1 MANDLINKD
10 SIRDWIRKVN
20 AIIDLKTV
28 DGSFPLEVDEEVISP
43 ITINVGDGRVRVGTD
58 IDYIP
63 AITLTLDPAS
73 TYRIGINTLTSQTAS
88 FKLGTVPQTGFV
100 PIWEVQTNDV
110 SVSKALDLRTWAQ
123 DSDSGTD
130 SSFFELRNDIDAAA
144 DQAAENA
151 QRILNEAAETAAE
164 IQELTTKASTN
175 AQDIIAEAQA
185 RESAISTEISARQS
199 ADAALTT
206 RIDTVVAT
214 AGDNAAA
221 IVTEQTTRADGDTAL
236 SQEID
241 SLAVTVSDNTSLIQ
255 TEQTARIDD
264 DDALAQDILTLSVTV
279 GDNAAAIVTEQ
290 TARADDDSALALDIS
305 TIGVQADDN
314 SAAIV
319 TEQTARADTD
329 SALAQD
335 ITNLSALVGDNAAAI
350 ETEQTVRAD
359 NDSALSEDIT
369 TITSTVDGNTATIS
383 TQQASIDGIE
393 AQYVLTVEANGVVS
407 GLKLAA
413 GPEGSEFLIQAD
425 RFAIIDPNGIPG
437 QDNIV
442 PFKVSGG
449 VVTIPELEVVNGN
462 IDNVSADKIITGTLA
477 STESIITEGTIEAIG
492 DAGTPVVRTGI
503 GNQTFNTK
511 NYLMWSYN
519 GTDVTFGVDE
529 LGNVEMTGTF
539 TIASGSSGVSNLSD
553 AGTLATKN
561 TANYSTD
568 VDGTP
573 TNLSEIN
580 NTEGTKL
587 GGISDNADVT
597 GDNNSAGIENQGALA
612 TLSSVG
618 NNEITFNYAA
628 STSKGGN
635 ALDTDNVGGQS
646 ATTVRDGAQNGALY
660 GGTGINVVNPLYSD
674 FESSIQP
681 SFSTTTGVT
690 PSLTSIRSKIGSSS
704 LNLVVDSTDSFIYM
718 GATPTDYNL
727 VIDPNQK
734 WLVSMYVYIE
744 NVNSPAGNMQ
754 IYLRTNDSN
763 SFFSFT
769 ETGIPIGQWVRVR
782 GVIDLSG
789 DPSNKATMRID
800 PDINTASG
808 NTTMQIDG
816 IMMEALVGTNTS
828 PSPYSIPSTSNWN
841 NLTEIPERFFD
852 AVSANIQANGGLVV
866 TNQALGFYSSI
877 DTDFRTFIANDGTFR
892 FGNPADNF
900 ISFNGAQ
907 LQINTDNFTVDGAGN
922 ATFSGELIAATG
934 VFGNPAGNRVE
945 YDGTNLII
953 NTGNLTVDAAGN
965 ATYSGDVTGATISA
979 SSFTSG
985 IDDDNF
991 KVEITETVK
1000 CSKVSTNIYSHL
1012 RPGGLIAIGETGDY
1026 GYYQSTGFNVW
1037 EGSGTIHGEDDATAL
1052 SVSANSN
1059 AGNGDH
1065 GIYCVVSN
1073 NGNINGGAIRGIAYG
1088 SGTAMGC
1095 TSTQGKGMQAAGNTY
1110 DFYAAGSGSNYG
1122 PFTGA
1127 HDALLPKT
1135 APDYT
1140 PGDIVK
1146 ITSIAARSSLS
1157 NVLAAIDLQDQAE
1170 AKSSFGVI
1178 AWSQDLNIEREG
1190 GPVAMST
1197 MTRSQYSTF
1206 RADYRLASVN
1216 GVGEGQVNVCDG
1228 KGDIEVGDFITSSAV
1243 PGKGQ
1248 AYHGDDMRLVVARAL
1263 EPVVWTDEPANIK
1276 MVACIYMC
1284 G

>member
-477 STESIITEGTIEAIG
+477 STESIITEGTIEAVDDI
-492 DAGTPVVRTGI
+492 GTPVVRTGI

-561 TANYSTD
+561 N
-568 VDGTP
+568 
-573 TNLSEIN
+573 
-580 NTEGTKL
+580 
-587 GGISDNADVT
+587 
-597 GDNNSAGIENQGALA
+597 
-612 TLSSVG
+612 VG

-900 ISFNGAQ
+900 ISFNGTQ
-907 LQINTDNFTVDGAGN
+907 LVIDTPELSVDGSGN
-922 ATFSGELIAATG
+922 ATFGGSLSAATG
-934 VFGNPAGNRVE
+934 TFGDDSTDQFIS
-945 YDGTNLII
+945 YDGTTLTLGSGVTIGD
-953 NTGNLTVDAAGN
+953 NTDRTITVGAAGDYTTLNLALEALSRTVPAYKAGGFTATVLVDDGHTESSGIDIVGVSLGFVTIKGQSETSFVTFSSSDYAIRVRDGATGPKIDIGIVASTSMSEAAIWVDN
-965 ATYSGDVTGATISA
+965 AGYLEFIVRPSTADRIVIDPGGSTYGIRVENSSRCFAERVESKSAVYPVYANKGSSINFYRGLVRSYYVALFATNSSDIFAVQSDIIDCNGLAGSRIAQALTDSKINLYLSDISGATIPEQGVFAQRSSKIIA
-979 SSFTSG
+979 SS
-985 IDDDNF
+985 
-991 KVEITETVK
+991 
-1000 CSKVSTNIYSHL
+1000 CSL
-1012 RPGGLIAIGETGDY
+1012 
-1026 GYYQSTGFNVW
+1026 
-1037 EGSGTIHGEDDATAL
+1037 GSGT
-1052 SVSANSN
+1052 
-1059 AGNGDH
+1059 
-1065 GIYCVVSN
+1065 
-1073 NGNINGGAIRGIAYG
+1073 
-1088 SGTAMGC
+1088 
-1095 TSTQGKGMQAAGNTY
+1095 
-1110 DFYAAGSGSNYG
+1110 
-1122 PFTGA
+1122 
-1127 HDALLPKT
+1127 
-1135 APDYT
+1135 
-1140 PGDIVK
+1140 
-1146 ITSIAARSSLS
+1146 
-1157 NVLAAIDLQDQAE
+1157 
-1170 AKSSFGVI
+1170 
-1178 AWSQDLNIEREG
+1178 
-1190 GPVAMST
+1190 
-1197 MTRSQYSTF
+1197 
-1206 RADYRLASVN
+1206 DYRLNARFGSQIEAINATGASSDT
-1216 GVGEGQVNVCDG
+1216 EE
-1228 KGDIEVGDFITSSAV
+1228 IFISFGSTVQTSSTTGLTTIA
-1243 PGKGQ
+1243 GGLSFNTLYEEGIAFQ
-1248 AYHGDDMRLVVARAL
+1248 
-1263 EPVVWTDEPANIK
+1263 T
-1276 MVACIYMC
+1276 
-1284 G
+1284 